1 MWHIGAEAC
10 FFEVRVFAPENRVV
24 ISVVFRAY
32 LLQPS
37 LRRMTT
43 AALFFI
49 LHSSSPQP
57 RHSSCHSATQRML
70 LFLLLFIPMAPAAIA
85 FQIHTFF
92 RKCTL

>member
-43 AALFFI
+43 AALFSFFIPHHHSHAI
-49 LHSSSPQP
+49 LHAILL
-57 RHSSCHSATQRML
+57 HSECC
-70 LFLLLFIPMAPAAIA
+70 FFFLFIPMAPAAIA